1 VTVGQQWDGPAE
13 DRKLVWA
20 CTCGKGGVAFACG
33 PGRARAEL
41 ERQAGGHLRARE
53 GEGHRVDVG
62 TYSGSLR
69 IDPAPKPLMWHEA
82 EAAPDTYVPA

>member
-1 VTVGQQWDGPAE
+1 MTVGQQWDGPAE
-13 DRKLVWA
+13 NRKLVWA

-33 PGRARAEL
+33 TTPARAEL

-62 TYSGSLR
+62 EYSGSLR
-69 IDPAPKPLMWHEA
+69 VDPAPKALLWHDA